1 MAKKARNTRRAR
13 FAAKVNSTLTVM
25 KTVRKD
31 KPPVVDGVPNLKS
44 PLLNW
49 GPSRRRGRWLV
60 VDATRNCA
68 LHIGAEAVRRAAG
81 RARQSTNCVVAQ
93 AVCMSALG
101 PYVDGA
107 NVGTNITKVWNA
119 ADQVELRF
127 HTGLLGSAVRIYD
140 RTTKW
145 ILPDAVYF
153 LNPIPKSLRLG
164 YKPKKKDK
172 TVVCKRKKKRA
183 PASRSLLRLG
193 ELRSALVAA
202 TLPGGKK
209 KKK

>member
-1 MAKKARNTRRAR
+1 MAKKARNTRRTR
-13 FAAKVNSTLTVM
+13 FAAKVNSMLTVM
-25 KTVRKD
+25 KTVSKD
-31 KPPVVDGVPNLKS
+31 KPPVVTGVPNLKS

-49 GPSRRRGRWLV
+49 GTSRRRGRWLV

-81 RARQSTNCVVAQ
+81 RVRQSTNCVVAQ

-127 HTGLLGSAVRIYD
+127 HTGLLGPAVRIYD

-145 ILPDAVYF
+145 VLEDSVYF

-172 TVVCKRKKKRA
+172 TIVVCKRKKKRA
-183 PASRSLLRLG
+183 PASRSLLKLG

-202 TLPGGKK
+202 AMPGKK
-209 KKK
+209 K